1 MLHDILWPKIP
12 IGAVNR
18 WSNSHAL
25 QFGAVQEIFHQF
37 TGLLRTS
44 RGQSSYVIKASQSIL
59 ISHLLLITIP
69 CKRNS
74 GLRVIGY
81 FTSPREKGRE
91 EIGERQSRDRKR
103 DGRLLGTTSPTKKT
117 TLCKNSSISEGK
129 CHCAPIKIRS
139 LPGHSPSLGVYKALY
154 NSTWQIHHSN
164 FIAHSF
170 LNNSCSPQN
179 ITSLHFHHSYWT
191 WRHYLYMNRVFSHVH
206 VEDGWLHAC
215 TRLQY
220 QEPTRRLIVAVR
232 LKKSNFLI

>member
-1 MLHDILWPKIP
+1 MQKKLWAE
-12 IGAVNR
+12 GYR
-18 WSNSHAL
+18 L
-25 QFGAVQEIFHQF
+25 FHLTQ
-37 TGLLRTS
+37 
-44 RGQSSYVIKASQSIL
+44 
-59 ISHLLLITIP
+59 
-69 CKRNS
+69 
-74 GLRVIGY
+74 
-81 FTSPREKGRE
+81 
-91 EIGERQSRDRKR
+91 GERERRNRGEAKQRQKERREIIRHHKSNK
-103 DGRLLGTTSPTKKT
+103 KKT

-191 WRHYLYMNRVFSHVH
+191 WRQYLYMNRVFSHVH

-215 TRLQY
+215 ARLQY